1 MYYNAHKQV
10 RPNQFEKSINIFFF
24 KRKWVQSVSV
34 RCRKVGYLGRKV
46 SQNEFIPLSSFF

>member
-24 KRKWVQSVSV
+24 KRKWIQSVSV

-46 SQNEFIPLSSFF
+46 SQNEFIP